1 MASNDLVLLNQLLDQ
16 RLSEIGQGL
25 TDDEYFEVFS
35 AEQVLKDDDLSYE
48 ELASGII
55 DGGGDGGVDS
65 LYFFV
70 NGVPF
75 NEELDIASHKKGVRL
90 RMVLIQSKTSPGF
103 SESAIEKMISSAR
116 DLFDLNKDPQGLVA
130 VYNQDLIKRMLQFRK
145 TFLDLA
151 SKFPSVGF
159 EYAYVTKG
167 IEVHPNV
174 ERKVQLLEQTIKS
187 FFNPVSFSFK
197 FLKAADLL
205 ASARR
210 SPSSTTSIRLAEN
223 PISTGQEGFVCL
235 VTLRDYLAFITDDD
249 GHLRSHLFEGNV
261 RDYQGKTEVNME
273 IRRTLETAAAED
285 FWWLNNGVSI
295 ICTNASLS
303 GKTLTIEDAEIVNG
317 LQSSREIYNALHG
330 KDLSKEPR
338 NLLVRVL
345 KPQSQESRDRI
356 IKATNSQTPIP
367 AASLRATDKIHRDIE
382 DYLYN
387 KGYFYDRRKNYYKN
401 IGKPIKRI
409 FGIPFV
415 AQSVMACALTDPAN
429 ARARPSSLIKSEDAY
444 KRIFSSDYPLD
455 IYLKCPLVVQS
466 VAEVLKLSGKDD
478 YRKHANNI
486 LFYVATLW
494 VLHQSRVPRPS
505 VQQIAS
511 LNISALTFDTILPVA
526 AEVWD
531 EYAKLGGTDQVAKG
545 TELSEVLL
553 ERHRQQAV
561 QAITKSAASL
571 VIELPNEPDEEV
583 L

>member
-1 MASNDLVLLNQLLDQ
+1 MSSNDLVLLNQLLDQ

-25 TDDEYFEVFS
+25 TEGEYFEVFS

-55 DGGGDGGVDS
+55 DGGGDGGIDS

-70 NGVPF
+70 NDVPF
-75 NEELDIASHKKGVRL
+75 DEEMDIASYKKGVPLRL
-90 RMVLIQSKTSPGF
+90 VLIQSQTSSGF

-116 DLFDLNKDPQGLVA
+116 DLFDLNKDLRRLA
-130 VYNQDLIKRMLQFRK
+130 TVYKQDLIDRMSHFRE

-151 SKFPSVGF
+151 SKFPSVKF
-159 EYAYVTKG
+159 EYAYTTKG
-167 IEVHPNV
+167 LEIHPNV
-174 ERKVQLLEQTIKS
+174 ERKVPMLEQTIKG
-187 FFNPVSFSFK
+187 FFNPISFSFR
-197 FLKAADLL
+197 FYTAADLL

-210 SPSSTTSIRLAEN
+210 STSSTSSLRLAEN

-235 VTLRDYLAFITDDD
+235 VTLKDYLAFITDDD

-261 RDYQGKTEVNME
+261 RDYQGKTEVNIE
-273 IRRTLETAAAED
+273 IRRTLETADSED

-295 ICTNASLS
+295 ICSNASLS
-303 GKTLTIEDAEIVNG
+303 GKMLTIKDAEIVNG

-382 DYLYN
+382 EYLYS

-401 IGKPIKRI
+401 IGKPIKKI

-444 KRIFSSDYPLD
+444 KRIFSLNYPLD
-455 IYLKCPLVVQS
+455 VYLKCPVVVQN
-466 VAEVLKLSGKDD
+466 VAEILKQSGEEN
-478 YRKHANNI
+478 YRKHFNNI

-494 VLHQSRVPRPS
+494 VLRQSRVPRPS
-505 VQQIAS
+505 VQQVANID
-511 LNISALTFDTILPVA
+511 ISAVTPNSVLPVA
-526 AEVWD
+526 ADVLD
-531 EYAKLGGTDQVAKG
+531 EYVRLGGTDQVAKG
-545 TELSEVLL
+545 ADLSKALL
-553 ERHRQQAV
+553 EKHRQQAIE
-561 QAITKSAASL
+561 AI
-571 VIELPNEPDEEV
+571 
-583 L
+583 